1 MLRIRCGTGGKIQRK
16 RGCEVLQH
24 GLMVSSTAQCSVHKG
39 GRAGQSYTFCTD
51 SRLRIS
57 VWDERIAELT
67 GRPLP
72 TAMGKKYF
80 EVLPRIILDDRDALS
95 LAVKRNKTLTFK
107 RYSFNCLHGQI
118 DADVSVEPVCD
129 VNGKVRSLLVSFFP
143 YSTCLMAIKLQN
155 LQRIIAHG
163 VRNPLNAIKGA
174 VVHLREKYANEQ
186 TLIEFTRIM
195 EDEISRLDNFI
206 SRFLSASV
214 PDAELT
220 ESDINSL
227 LKRIE
232 VFTSMQAYAGNIEA
246 VYEYGD
252 IPPVSI
258 DAFQF
263 EQAVLNVINNAI
275 EAMGPGG
282 RLTIRTSYE
291 RRFDTDFVLVEIA
304 DTGPGIS
311 ENREAGSPAL
321 SDSLSGAKGRGF
333 GLFITREIIQFY
345 KGHMEIKSKKDAG
358 TVVRLYFPAQDRD
371 RTQNTEYCS

>member
-1 MLRIRCGTGGKIQRK
+1 M
-16 RGCEVLQH
+16 
-24 GLMVSSTAQCSVHKG
+24 MVSSTAQCSIQKS

-51 SRLRIS
+51 NRLRIS
-57 VWDERIAELT
+57 VWDERISELT
-67 GRPLP
+67 GRPPL

-80 EVLPRIILDDRDALS
+80 EVLPRIILEDRDALS
-95 LAVKRNKTLTFK
+95 TAVRRNKALTFK
-107 RYSFNCLHGQI
+107 RYSFKCLHGQI
-118 DADVSVEPVCD
+118 DADVSVEPVRD
-129 VNGKVRSLLVSFFP
+129 VHGKVRSLMVSFFP
-143 YSTCLMAIKLQN
+143 YSTCHMAIKLQS
-155 LQRIIAHG
+155 LQRIIDIGKTASTLAHG

-174 VVHLREKYANEQ
+174 VVHLREKYAGEQ

-214 PDAELT
+214 PDAEPT
-220 ESDINSL
+220 GSDINAL

-232 VFTSMQAYAGNIEA
+232 VFTSMQTYAGNIDT

-258 DAFQF
+258 DSFQF

-275 EAMGPGG
+275 EAMSPGG

-291 RRFDTDFVLVEIA
+291 KRFDTDFVLVEIT

-311 ENREAGSPAL
+311 DNREAGP
-321 SDSLSGAKGRGF
+321 SGDRGRGF

-358 TVVRLYFPAQDRD
+358 TVVRLYFPAQERD
-371 RTQNTEYCS
+371 RTRNTEYRP